1 MITKK
6 SVHTGLEL
14 VHITTS
20 DIGKPIIY
28 RQIGTQKAFASV
40 VRNNVLSL
48 YSKLNAILVL
58 PKKSYN
64 EDLE

>member
-1 MITKK
+1 M
-6 SVHTGLEL
+6 
-14 VHITTS
+14 HITTS

-40 VRNNVLSL
+40 VRNNALSL